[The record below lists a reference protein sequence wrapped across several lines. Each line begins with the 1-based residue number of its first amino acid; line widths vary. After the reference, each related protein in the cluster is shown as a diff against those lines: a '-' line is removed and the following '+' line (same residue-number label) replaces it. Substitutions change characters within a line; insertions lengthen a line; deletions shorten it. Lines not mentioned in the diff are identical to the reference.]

1 MNLGESI
8 RKNTSWILG
17 SNIISQVI
25 KFGVGIALARLLTPE
40 IFGLLITVQVFTG
53 AAGFIA
59 GGGMGQALIQAKN
72 VTTKHFRVV
81 FTLQFAI
88 CSLIYCFFYNIAPY
102 FSVWFNNPIYTDLL
116 RISALTFLIRPF
128 ASVAKS
134 KLHRE
139 MNFKIISLVSFVGLI
154 IGSGTSIILAINNYG
169 VWSLV
174 LGGIIGP
181 IFTSLLYITYSKC
194 YPGFEFDSVIAK
206 KLGSYGFQASVNNIV
221 GYLKTQIPNFL
232 IGKFLGPST
241 VGLFNK
247 GSSLSEIPV
256 ITISGSA
263 YQTVFRALSSSQ
275 DNLDQ
280 SKYIYLR
287 TITLV
292 SIYTFPFYIGLFW
305 LSESFILTVYG
316 EQWLMAAIPLQ
327 ILSISGLFR
336 CITNTSGAVMAAQ
349 NLLGTEIKIQLIAL
363 VLTALGCWYGV
374 VQGDIVLIA
383 FGLLPSTI
391 FLSTALSYNALQQL
405 NATYSELF
413 QAIRPAIR
421 LNLILASILAITD
434 IEIRI
439 YLPDLHISEYL
450 IILSSIGCIS
460 YSGLFLFYPIQA
472 LEKESLRWKKLFRLT
487 TPTISIK
494 TSNN

>member
-40 IFGLLITVQVFTG
+40 IFGLLITVQIFTG

-102 FSVWFNNPIYTDLL
+102 FSVWFNNPIYTNLL

-206 KLGSYGFQASVNNIV
+206 KLGGYGFQASVNNII

-256 ITISGSA
+256 TTISGSA

-292 SIYTFPFYIGLFW
+292 SVYTFPFYIGLFW
-305 LSESFILTVYG
+305 LSESFIVTVYG

-327 ILSISGLFR
+327 ILSIARLFS
-336 CITNTSGAVMAAQ
+336 CVNNPSGAVLAAQ
-349 NLLGTEIKIQLIAL
+349 NLLGTEIKIQLVGLIL
-363 VLTALGCWYGV
+363 SSLGCIYGIFNDDV
-374 VQGDIVLIA
+374 TLISI
-383 FGLLPSTI
+383 GLLPSYFFV
-391 FLSTALSYNALQQL
+391 FLCLTYYSLRQL
-405 NATYSELF
+405 NATYKDLF
-413 QAIRPAIR
+413 FALKPAFK
-421 LNLILASILAITD
+421 LNIFLILILAVTD
-434 IEIRI
+434 IEVQI
-439 YLPDLHISEYL
+439 YLPDLKANEYL
-450 IILSSIGCIS
+450 LALSSIGGIS
-460 YSGLFLFYPIQA
+460 YLILFLFYPIPA
-472 LEKESLRWKKLFRLT
+472 LEKEALRWKKLLRL
-487 TPTISIK
+487 PI
-494 TSNN
+494 